1 MPKSELLLQL
11 FELKG
16 EGGGR
21 GMSSMLVCI
30 FQNLF

>member
-16 EGGGR
+16 AGGW